1 MANTFLLYFFHLSAH
16 HHIMENSTTPV
27 YPAAEDGNAETLVYV
42 SASASGVFLLLFTVG
57 FIVILILFREAR
69 RKFKSHHEDVDSKTF
84 DIQHKVSD
92 E

>member
-1 MANTFLLYFFHLSAH
+1 MDND
-16 HHIMENSTTPV
+16 TTAV
-27 YPAAEDGNAETLVYV
+27 HPAAEDAETLVYV

-92 E
+92 ELKYCLAT

>member
-1 MANTFLLYFFHLSAH
+1 MDNG
-16 HHIMENSTTPV
+16 TTAV
-27 YPAAEDGNAETLVYV
+27 HPAAEGGDNETLVYV
-42 SASASGVFLLLFTVG
+42 STSASGVFLLLFTVG

-92 E
+92 ELKYCRAT

>member
-1 MANTFLLYFFHLSAH
+1 MDND
-16 HHIMENSTTPV
+16 TTAVP
-27 YPAAEDGNAETLVYV
+27 PAARDGDNETLVYV
-42 SASASGVFLLLFTVG
+42 SVSASGVFLLLFTVG

>member
-1 MANTFLLYFFHLSAH
+1 MGNDT
-16 HHIMENSTTPV
+16 IV
-27 YPAAEDGNAETLVYV
+27 VCPAPGDDDNETLVYV

>member
-1 MANTFLLYFFHLSAH
+1 MDND
-16 HHIMENSTTPV
+16 TTEV
-27 YPAAEDGNAETLVYV
+27 HPAAGEDYHETLVYV

-92 E
+92 ELKYCRAT

>member
-1 MANTFLLYFFHLSAH
+1 MDND
-16 HHIMENSTTPV
+16 TTAV
-27 YPAAEDGNAETLVYV
+27 HPAAEDGDAETLVYV

-92 E
+92 ESKCCRAT